1 MAGTSDTAIAS
12 GPLAGGLF
20 CKFAVKLTPLWGVF
34 GRAFETEVALRR
46 PFLWLPVAAG
56 AGVVLYLYADREPSL
71 WLIAPAAVSLGVL
84 AYFAR
89 ANRVAFFF
97 LCGVC
102 AVFAGELSAALR
114 TARVA
119 APVID
124 EIRIVT
130 LEGFIEEMD
139 FRRNGARFLL
149 RVHFAEGLA
158 PEQMPFRVRL
168 TMRRTPPF
176 EAGTYVSLNARLLP
190 PARASLPGGYDF
202 ARDAWFA
209 RLGAVGN
216 VLGRIEVA
224 QASESP
230 GLAASTMMAIDR
242 GRNALARRIDKIVG
256 GDSGAIAAAMVTGKR
271 DLLSDEAKEVIREAG
286 IFHIITISGVQM
298 TLVAAIFFVGL
309 RR

>member
-12 GPLAGGLF
+12 GHLAGGLSG
-20 CKFAVKLTPLWGVF
+20 KFAVKLAPLWGAF

-56 AGVVLYLYADREPSL
+56 TGVVLYLYADREPSL

-97 LCGVC
+97 LCGFC

-119 APVID
+119 APVIAK
-124 EIRIVT
+124 IRIVT

-149 RVHFAEGLA
+149 RVHSAEGLA
-158 PEQMPFRVRL
+158 PEQPPFRVRL

-176 EAGTYVSLNARLLP
+176 EAGTYVSLKARLLP
-190 PARASLPGGYDF
+190 PPARTFP
-202 ARDAWFA
+202 
-209 RLGAVGN
+209 
-216 VLGRIEVA
+216 
-224 QASESP
+224 
-230 GLAASTMMAIDR
+230 
-242 GRNALARRIDKIVG
+242 
-256 GDSGAIAAAMVTGKR
+256 AAM
-271 DLLSDEAKEVIREAG
+271 
-286 IFHIITISGVQM
+286 ISRATPGSRGSARSAM
-298 TLVAAIFFVGL
+298 CWGALRL
-309 RR
+309 RRLPNRPGSRPLS